1 MRRLDSGKK
10 KELKC
15 IMQGWLEKQ
24 RRKSNGW
31 LDLREF
37 DLRWFRIQELQ
48 VIFSKFF
55 FVSV

>member
-1 MRRLDSGKK
+1 MRRVDSGKK

-48 VIFSKFF
+48 VIFFKF
-55 FVSV
+55 